1 MHPTFLAHS
10 HRFIVPF
17 DGEFSLSD
25 APTSIETSELDSTDW
40 KEKLEKEKDG
50 IGRWQ
55 HKLFADGR
63 YAMLL
68 VFQAMD
74 AGGKDSTIRHVLTGT
89 NPTGMRVISFKRPSS
104 TELGHDFLW
113 RTSRVLPARGE
124 IGVFNR
130 SHYEEVLVV
139 RVHPKLLAGQRIEAR
154 PDGAFW
160 QSRFRAINDHERHLA
175 ESGTVILKFWLNVS
189 NEEQRRRF
197 LARIERPNKHW
208 KFRAADLDERAL
220 WDDYMRAYE
229 ACLNA
234 TSQPWAPWYAI
245 PADDKPF
252 MRWQVAKLI
261 NAAFE
266 QLGVDFPGVDSAE
279 EAEIEAAGAQL
290 RAETS

>member
-1 MHPTFLAHS
+1 MNFENFRVPPGKKIKLADYPTDGTGPFKDKSEAQEKLAADVEKLADLQAKLYAQNIYGVLILLQGIDAAGKDGTIKHVMS
-10 HRFIVPF
+10 GINPAGCQVKSFKVPSA
-17 DGEFSLSD
+17 E
-25 APTSIETSELDSTDW
+25 ELD
-40 KEKLEKEKDG
+40 
-50 IGRWQ
+50 
-55 HKLFADGR
+55 
-63 YAMLL
+63 
-68 VFQAMD
+68 
-74 AGGKDSTIRHVLTGT
+74 
-89 NPTGMRVISFKRPSS
+89 
-104 TELGHDFLW
+104 HDYLW
-113 RTSRVLPARGE
+113 RYVRALPERGN
-124 IGVFNR
+124 IGIFNR
-130 SHYEEVLVV
+130 SYYEEVLVV

-189 NEEQRRRF
+189 KEEQRRRF